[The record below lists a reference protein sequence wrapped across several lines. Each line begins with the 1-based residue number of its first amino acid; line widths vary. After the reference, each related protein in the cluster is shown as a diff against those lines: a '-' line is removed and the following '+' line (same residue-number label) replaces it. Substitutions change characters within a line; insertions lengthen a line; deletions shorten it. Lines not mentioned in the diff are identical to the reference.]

1 MTATATKTTTVNH
14 LFVERYETMPDTVA
28 LRRKHEGK
36 WEDIT
41 WREYFQRASRLGL
54 GLRKLGL
61 VEGDAA
67 AILSNTRPEWAYAD
81 LGILGVRGITVPIY
95 QSNLPD
101 EVKYI
106 LDDSESRF
114 LLLEDLDQW
123 KKVHCQ
129 LGDLDAI
136 KHFVIF
142 DAADTAETK
151 AADVPFPEGDR
162 VLTLEQLY
170 ALGEAEDEASYI
182 ASAREATR
190 ADVVTYIYTSG
201 TTGNPKGVVLTHGNA
216 IGECEALHGAIEIGP
231 RDLTLAFLPL
241 AHVFARALHW
251 YHFQAGFVTAF
262 AESVNKVVDNMGEVR
277 PTLFAAVPRVYEKI
291 HQAVV
296 AGIHAQGGLKKT
308 IALTGLEAAM
318 KRVELTNAGEP
329 VPLGVKLKGALG
341 SPGLKKIKAKLQT
354 RTGGR
359 LRYMVSGG
367 APLSREIAYFLHACD
382 LQIFE
387 GYGLTETTAATHI
400 NRPGACKLGT
410 VGQVVTG
417 VECKIA
423 PDGEVLVRGTVIM
436 KEYYKRPDATAESI
450 KEGWFHTGD
459 IGEIDGEG
467 FLRITDRKKDILIT
481 AAGKNIS
488 PQNVENHIKTHPLIS
503 QIAMFG
509 DKKKF
514 CVALVTLDE
523 EAVRKALEGAGVTP
537 PGALPELAKHPKVR
551 ELLEAALKEKN
562 AALPSYETIKYFEIL
577 EKDFEVGEE
586 LTPTLKVKRK
596 KVAEKYSAL
605 IDKLYSDNGG

>member
-1 MTATATKTTTVNH
+1 MTATATETKTVNH
-14 LFVERYETMPDTVA
+14 LFVERYQSMPDTVA
-28 LRRKHEGK
+28 LRRKHQGS

-41 WREYFQRASRLGL
+41 WREYFQRAAQLGL
-54 GLRKLGL
+54 GLRSLGL
-61 VEGDAA
+61 AEGDAA

-106 LDDSESRF
+106 LDDSEASF

-123 KKVHCQ
+123 KKCHGQ
-129 LGDLDAI
+129 LAELGAI

-142 DAADTAETK
+142 DTADTKQTK
-151 AADVPFPEGDR
+151 AADVPFPAGDR
-162 VLTLEQLY
+162 VMTLDAVL
-170 ALGEAEDEASYI
+170 ALGQQEDEASYI
-182 ASAREATR
+182 ASAQEATR

-231 RDLTLAFLPL
+231 EDVTLAFLPL

-262 AESVNKVVDNMGEVR
+262 AESVNLVVDNMSEVR

-296 AGIHAQGGLKKT
+296 AGIHAQKGLKKS
-308 IALTGLEAAM
+308 IALLGLGSAM
-318 KRVELTNAGEP
+318 KQVELSNAGES
-329 VPLGVKLKGALG
+329 VPLGLKLKVALG
-341 SPGLKKIKAKLQT
+341 SPGLNKIKAKLKA

-410 VGQVVTG
+410 VGQVVDG

-450 KEGWFHTGD
+450 KDGWFHTGD
-459 IGEIDGEG
+459 IGEIDGAG
-467 FLRITDRKKDILIT
+467 YLRITDRKKDILIT

-514 CVALVTLDE
+514 CVALLTLDE
-523 EAVRKALEGAGVTP
+523 PATRKALEDAGVSP
-537 PGALPELAKHPKVR
+537 PASMAELAKHPKVR
-551 ELLEAALKEKN
+551 ELMSAALAEKN
-562 AALPSYETIKYFEIL
+562 ATIPSYETIKYFEIL
-577 EKDFEVGEE
+577 PQDFEVGVE

-596 KVAEKYSAL
+596 TVAEKYGAL
-605 IDKLYSDNGG
+605 IDKLYADNGG